1 MTQNDDHLRLLSIFH
16 YVVGGLA
23 ALFSLLPLF
32 HLVLGISF
40 LVAPRVFSNQGT
52 PPPAFVGWIFIVMA
66 AIAMAV
72 GLSFAG
78 CVIAAGRCLARRR
91 NYLFCLVVAAV
102 ECMFL
107 PFGTVL
113 GVFTLI
119 VLMRESVKPMFE
131 AGKVG

>member
-1 MTQNDDHLRLLSIFH
+1 M
-16 YVVGGLA
+16 VGGLA